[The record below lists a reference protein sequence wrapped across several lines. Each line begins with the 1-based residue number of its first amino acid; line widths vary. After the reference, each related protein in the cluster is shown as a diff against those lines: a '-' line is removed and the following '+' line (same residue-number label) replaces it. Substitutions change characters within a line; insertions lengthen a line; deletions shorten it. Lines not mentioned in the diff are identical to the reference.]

1 MAYFTKSAAR
11 SAATSQRQ
19 KLAKSATQILAEGA
33 SSASVAGTFDIFLS
47 HSIQDADLVL
57 GMKLLLDK
65 QGFSVYVDWDT
76 DAHLDRSTVSK
87 ETAVLL
93 RTRMRQ
99 SKSLLYLATENA
111 GASKWMP
118 WELGYFDGLRNGGV
132 AVLPL
137 VDQEDGKFPRQ
148 EYLALYPVVTKDFY
162 KDLGTQDVFVED
174 RGRWTTLEGFAK
186 GQASWNKYS

>member
-1 MAYFTKSAAR
+1 
-11 SAATSQRQ
+11 
-19 KLAKSATQILAEGA
+19 
-33 SSASVAGTFDIFLS
+33 
-47 HSIQDADLVL
+47 
-57 GMKLLLDK
+57 MKLLLEK